1 MKTSR
6 DFRDFALYPKSKT
19 RISRKIFFTSNFERS
34 GSLDEKTTK
43 PLIRQKL
50 KDQGIFWL
58 EKVKIF
64 EVSEFSIL
72 PYTQNRKLGN
82 LGKCCFTS
90 NFEIYCNFTFRNDK
104 NGLIQKFKGQDM
116 VLEEKTFF
124 SEFSGFSILL
134 YTRNWKSRKV
144 FFYFKFW

>member
-1 MKTSR
+1 MKIFS
-6 DFRDFALYPKSKT
+6 FRHLMQSKQWKFKADENFPRFPSFWFCPIPKIENSD
-19 RISRKIFFTSNFERS
+19 ISENFFTSNFERS
-34 GSLDEKTTK
+34 GNLDAKTTK

-50 KDQGIFWL
+50 KDQDIFWF

-90 NFEIYCNFTFRNDK
+90 NFEIYCNFTLRNDK
-104 NGLIQKFKGQDM
+104 NELIQN
-116 VLEEKTFF
+116 L
-124 SEFSGFSILL
+124 
-134 YTRNWKSRKV
+134 KV
-144 FFYFKFW
+144 KIWF